1 MSTLRVTA
9 EVLTVHE
16 HPNADALELAQ
27 VGLYRAVV
35 AKGAYRTGES
45 AVYIPEQS
53 VLPITLIE
61 ELGLTGRLAGP
72 GSDRV
77 KAVRLR
83 GELSQ
88 GIVCR
93 PKALADVDLA
103 RAAADGTDF
112 AEALGIVK
120 WVPPIPPTMN
130 GDVESAPDLLP
141 WVDIEN
147 IQRYPDIFA
156 PGENVVL
163 TEKLHGSACLLT
175 YLADQDRAYVSS
187 KGFGAKSLALKED
200 SRNLYWRAVHAH
212 GVAAAAARLAERL
225 GARRVGIFGEVY
237 GAGVQDLSYGADGR
251 RESLGYAVF
260 DVSAEIMR
268 RGPLAGRGRAPRR
281 RTAAGATAVRGPV
294 RHRPRPGGRLG
305 PGDRVRA
312 RPASAGGRRD
322 TPCRRALQP
331 GDRRPG
337 HREGGQ
343 PGVSDAQ
350 GRHGVR
356 VTGPGGRGAG
366 AAVPPG
372 HGGRPKGT
380 PRPGHGAGR
389 GVPSAALL
397 GRALRL
403 LRPL

>member
-35 AKGAYRTGES
+35 TKGAYRTGDA

-53 VLPITLIE
+53 VLPTGLIE
-61 ELGLTGRLAGP
+61 ELGLTGRLAGSN
-72 GSDRV
+72 SDRV

-103 RAAADGTDF
+103 RAALDGTDF
-112 AEALGIVK
+112 AELLGITK
-120 WVPPIPPTMN
+120 WVPPIPPTMD
-130 GDVESAPDLLP
+130 GEVESAPELLP

-147 IQRYPDIFA
+147 IQRFPDIFT
-156 PGENVVL
+156 PGEAVVL

-175 YLADQDRAYVSS
+175 YLAEEDRVHVSS

-200 SRNLYWRAVHAH
+200 PRNLYWRAMHGH
-212 GVAAAAARLAERL
+212 GVAEVAARLADRL

-237 GAGVQDLSYGADGR
+237 GAGVQDLTYGADGR

-260 DVSAEIMR
+260 DVSAEVDGTVR
-268 RGPLAGRGRAPRR
+268 WLDAAELLGGELPLVPRLFEGAYDIDRVLEVASGRETVSGRGLHLREGVVIRP
-281 RTAAGATAVRGPV
+281 AVERYSPV
-294 RHRPRPGGRLG
+294 TGGR
-305 PGDRVRA
+305 A
-312 RPASAGGRRD
+312 IAK
-322 TPCRRALQP
+322 
-331 GDRRPG
+331 
-337 HREGGQ
+337 
-343 PGVSDAQ
+343 
-350 GRHGVR
+350 
-356 VTGPGGRGAG
+356 
-366 AAVPPG
+366 AV
-372 HGGRPKGT
+372 
-380 PRPGHGAGR
+380 
-389 GVPSAALL
+389 SAAYLTRK
-397 GRALRL
+397 GGTEYE
-403 LRPL
+403 